1 MKNLFTYRK
10 LAGLLMLVSLLVACE
25 PESQS
30 IQEDS
35 LKASNLTT
43 SIDKNSLIGE
53 WKVTTMEAD
62 TLVDLNGDGNW
73 NTNILAETDCF
84 QNMGVV
90 FNADGTTSTTNAKL
104 DFTLG
109 ASGDEFG
116 CTAERTDYGTWDVEN
131 DELVMNL
138 DIDGMTY
145 TDRKKITQ
153 TENTFSMEVT
163 KFESDQYVNDPGDT
177 QASKIRILSVEYTK
191 IQ

>member
-1 MKNLFTYRK
+1 MKNLFTFK
-10 LAGLLMLVSLLVACE
+10 NLGGLLMAASLLMACE
-25 PESQS
+25 PESVS
-30 IQEDS
+30 LQEDT

-84 QNMGVV
+84 QNMGVI
-90 FNADGTTSTTNAKL
+90 FNNDGTTSTTNAKL

-109 ASGDEFG
+109 TNGDEFG

-145 TDRKKITQ
+145 TERKQINQ
-153 TENTFSMEVT
+153 TETTFSMEVT

-177 QASKIRILSVEYTK
+177 QASDIRILSVEYTK
-191 IQ
+191 IK

>member
-43 SIDKNSLIGE
+43 SIDKNSLIGD
-53 WKVTTMEAD
+53 WKVTSMEAD

>member
-1 MKNLFTYRK
+1 MMNLFTFRK
-10 LAGLLMLVSLLVACE
+10 LGVLLMMLGLLTACE
-25 PESQS
+25 PESVS
-30 IQEDS
+30 VQEDS

-43 SIDKNSLIGE
+43 TIDKNSLIGE

-84 QNMGVV
+84 QNMGVI
-90 FNADGTTSTTNAKL
+90 FNTDGTTSTTNAKL

-109 ASGDEFG
+109 ANGDEFG

-138 DIDGMTY
+138 DIDGMIY
-145 TDRKKITQ
+145 TERKQINQ
-153 TENTFSMEVT
+153 TETTFSMEVT

-177 QASKIRILSVEYTK
+177 QASDIRILSVEYTK
-191 IQ
+191 IK